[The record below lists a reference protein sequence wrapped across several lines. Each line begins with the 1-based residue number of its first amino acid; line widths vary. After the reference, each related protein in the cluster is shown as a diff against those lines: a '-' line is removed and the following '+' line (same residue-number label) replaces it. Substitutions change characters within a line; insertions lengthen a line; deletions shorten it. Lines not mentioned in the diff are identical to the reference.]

1 MKKYFALLV
10 LVVMLASCNSK
21 VEVQKRTL
29 IPLPK
34 SASADAMKWI
44 PGKYLLAGVSE
55 KAGNIFT
62 LDVSSGKTKK
72 LAELSNSRSI
82 NDLFQKLCIVPDG
95 RRIVYSD
102 SGSLVC
108 LEIDG
113 LKKRRIKTEGN
124 PLFAAASPDSRF
136 LAYASLKGVF
146 VVTLEGTGNRLLSK
160 DPALFLQW
168 SPDGKKIAYVKQP
181 EGKVKIYSV
190 EGEKL
195 KSFTEGAQGLLWF
208 PDSKKLL
215 VVKAL
220 EFGTADAGSGSY
232 SRLAWFTTL
241 PNPAGTADS
250 TWLSLSPDGGKV
262 AYNFGELKPQMEKNE
277 KGKEEKVYYQENSD
291 IYVLDLKSGKAVNVT
306 GTPDDWELYPEY
318 SWDGNYIFCYNK
330 RQSGKDYILTPTLI
344 DMR

>member
-1 MKKYFALLV
+1 MKTYITLLV
-10 LVVMLASCNSK
+10 LMLMLTSCSGK
-21 VEVQKRTL
+21 VEVKKKNL

-44 PGKYLLAGVSE
+44 PGKYLLAGISE
-55 KAGNIFT
+55 KTGSIFT
-62 LDVSSGKTKK
+62 LDVSSGKTKR
-72 LAELSNSRSI
+72 LAELSNSKST
-82 NDLFQKLCIVPDG
+82 NDLFQKLCIFPDG
-95 RRIVYSD
+95 RKIAYTD
-102 SGSLVC
+102 SGSLVF
-108 LEIDG
+108 LEIESG
-113 LKKRRIKTEGN
+113 KIKRIRTEGN
-124 PLFAAASPDSRF
+124 PVFVCASPDSRF
-136 LAYASLKGVF
+136 LAYASPKGVF
-146 VVTLEGTGNRLLSK
+146 IITLEGTGNRLLSK

-195 KSFTEGAQGLLWF
+195 KSFTDGAQGLLWH

-215 VVKAL
+215 VAKAL
-220 EFGTADAGSGSY
+220 EFGIADAEEGSY
-232 SRLAWFTTL
+232 FRLAYFTTL

-250 TWLSLSPDGGKV
+250 TWLSLSPDGSKV
-262 AYNFGELKPQMEKNE
+262 AYNFGELNPQLEKND

-318 SWDGNYIFCYNK
+318 SWDGNYIFCYRK
-330 RQSGKDYILTPTLI
+330 RQSGKDYVLTPMLI